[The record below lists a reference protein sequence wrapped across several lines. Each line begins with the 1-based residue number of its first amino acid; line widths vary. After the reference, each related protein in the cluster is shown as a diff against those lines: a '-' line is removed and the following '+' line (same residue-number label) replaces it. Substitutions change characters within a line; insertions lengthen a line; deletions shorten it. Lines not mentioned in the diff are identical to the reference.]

1 MHYVIRYSN
10 MRKRNI
16 YLFFCL
22 LPILLHIQVQAASQ
36 SHCLFAF
43 SREEEFLS
51 LAERAENLVK
61 EIEGADFK
69 NTDAEIAR
77 LRSDIEQQVSA
88 MFDEVNFSY
97 ASLLKLKKNID
108 ALKDTLDKKLDPLN
122 KKVRVNGAVNGTPT
136 LIGLMEDPSIVQ
148 VDVSYRIDWIHHPQP
163 TYVVFGRKI
172 IDGFFHSKKDVKNKL
187 VIAKKNLKA
196 LQVGYAG
203 KHGDTGIKLLTLSGN
218 TNNHHHYYRNKI
230 FEIKTVGKLSGHIRW
245 GGFIDGDSLYV
256 VHYANNT
263 HHNRYKHS
271 FMMALLDKLREFHS
285 LDAPASYR
293 H

>member
-1 MHYVIRYSN
+1 MHYVIKYIN
-10 MRKRNI
+10 MRKRSI
-16 YLFFCL
+16 YLLFCL
-22 LPILLHIQVQAASQ
+22 LPVVLHIQALSNTP
-36 SHCLFAF
+36 CPFAF
-43 SREEEFLS
+43 SKEEEFLS
-51 LAERAENLVK
+51 LAEKAENLVRK
-61 EIEGADFK
+61 IEEADFK
-69 NTDAEIAR
+69 STDAEIAR
-77 LRSDIEQQVSA
+77 LQSDIEQQVSA

-97 ASLLKLKKNID
+97 NSLLKLKKNVD
-108 ALKDTLDKKLDPLN
+108 DLRDLLDEKLDLN

-136 LIGLMEDPSIVQ
+136 LISLIEDPSIVQ
-148 VDVSYRIDWIHHPQP
+148 VDASYRIDWLHHPQP
-163 TYVVFGRKI
+163 AYVVFGRKI

-218 TNNHHHYYRNKI
+218 TNNHRHYYRNKI

-285 LDAPASYR
+285 LDAPALYR